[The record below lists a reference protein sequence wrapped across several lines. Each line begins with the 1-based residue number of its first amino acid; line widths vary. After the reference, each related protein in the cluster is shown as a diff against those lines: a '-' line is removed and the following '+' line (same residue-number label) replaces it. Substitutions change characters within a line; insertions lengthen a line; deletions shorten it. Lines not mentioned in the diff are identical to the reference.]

1 MDKTVD
7 NVDNFPGGG
16 VDKWQPE
23 APDRESRQM
32 GIFGGRPF
40 GALTGGRGWATMSKK
55 NDPAGCDGRDGKM
68 EANFGYFGTMGAI
81 ALALLALFCL
91 DRLCCRREPP
101 ERPLP
106 RREGTMELMLFLLSF
121 LVLFLLNDH
130 RFVYYN
136 NYSYLADA
144 LLHGHL
150 YVDGMPAY
158 LESVEFGGHV
168 YMHFAP
174 GPAILCLP
182 FVAIFGIQGFN
193 IAWLS
198 LLLGAANTSLAYR
211 VLRQMGIG
219 RDRRERLWCGLLL
232 TFGTVHCFLAALG
245 HGWFLGHVSSW
256 FFLLLGMAFLTVPEE
271 RRKDVHLFLAG
282 LFYGCAVTCRMPNL
296 LGALFFFGYILTRYK
311 RETWLRSLLFFC
323 LGAAVPGGLYMAY
336 NYVRFGTIMDK
347 GYNLTHLKDKHRALY
362 LEMQELPKAEQL
374 SYLKAAEKEVGGPL
388 QKKYIAFNLYS
399 IFLLGPEFKAEYP
412 YVIPTLAGVSLTH
425 LSPALYAAG
434 WVDYR
439 KDKLPWFLLATAVVC
454 AVPFL
459 MNYGNGFAQF
469 GMRYAMDFIPY
480 VGILAAMGMTRKPM
494 GGWKVALILLCMLL
508 NMWGPV
514 YWNIF
519 YA

>member
-1 MDKTVD
+1 
-7 NVDNFPGGG
+7 
-16 VDKWQPE
+16 
-23 APDRESRQM
+23 
-32 GIFGGRPF
+32 
-40 GALTGGRGWATMSKK
+40 
-55 NDPAGCDGRDGKM
+55 M
-68 EANFGYFGTMGAI
+68 EPTFGYFGTMGGL
-81 ALALLALFCL
+81 ALFLLALFCL
-91 DRLCCRREPP
+91 DLVCRRVPAP
-101 ERPLP
+101 AADVP
-106 RREGTMELMLFLLSF
+106 RREGLTCFVLFAAAF

-130 RFVYYN
+130 SFVFYN

-182 FVAIFGIQGFN
+182 FVAIFGVYGFN

-198 LLLGAANTSLAYR
+198 LLLGAANTALGYL
-211 VLRQMGIG
+211 VFLRMGIG
-219 RDRRERLWCGLLL
+219 RDRRERIWCAALL

-271 RRKDVHLFLAG
+271 RRKNIHLFLSG
-282 LFYGCAVTCRMPNL
+282 IFYACAVTCRMPNL
-296 LGALFFFGYILTRYK
+296 LGALFFFGYILVRYPKEK
-311 RETWLRSLLFFC
+311 RLSSLLFFC
-323 LGAAVPGGLYMAY
+323 LGAAIPGGLYMAY

-347 GYNLTHLKDKHRALY
+347 GYNLTHLKDLY
-362 LEMQELPKAEQL
+362 RNRYDEMQLLPKSEQMA
-374 SYLKAAEKEVGGPL
+374 YLKAAEQEVGGPL
-388 QKKYIAFNLYS
+388 QLKHVKYNLYS
-399 IFLLGPEFKAEYP
+399 IFLLGPEFTREYP

-425 LSPALYAAG
+425 LSPALYGAVRA
-434 WVDYR
+434 DYR
-439 KDKLPWFLLATAVVC
+439 RDKLTWFLLAAAVVC

-459 MNYGNGFAQF
+459 MNYGNGYAQF

-480 VGILAAMGMTRKPM
+480 VGILAAMGLTRKPLKS
-494 GGWKVALILLCMLL
+494 WKVALIEVCMLL

-514 YWNIF
+514 YWNVF
-519 YA
+519 YK

>member
-1 MDKTVD
+1 
-7 NVDNFPGGG
+7 
-16 VDKWQPE
+16 
-23 APDRESRQM
+23 
-32 GIFGGRPF
+32 
-40 GALTGGRGWATMSKK
+40 
-55 NDPAGCDGRDGKM
+55 M
-68 EANFGYFGTMGAI
+68 EASFGYFGIMGAI
-81 ALALLALFCL
+81 AMALLALFCL
-91 DRLCCRREPP
+91 DRLYCRREPP

-106 RREGTMELMLFLLSF
+106 RREGAMELLLFLLSF

-144 LLHGHL
+144 LLHGRL

-182 FVAIFGIQGFN
+182 FVAVFGVGGFN

-198 LLLGAANTSLAYR
+198 LLLGAANTALAYR

-219 RDRRERLWCGLLL
+219 RDRRERLWCAALL

-256 FFLLLGMAFLTVPEE
+256 FFLLLGMAFLTTPEE
-271 RRKDVHLFLAG
+271 KRKDVHLFLAG
-282 LFYGCAVTCRMPNL
+282 VFYGCAVTCRMPNL
-296 LGALFFFGYILTRYK
+296 LGALFFFGFILTRYR

-323 LGAAVPGGLYMAY
+323 LGAALPGGLYMAY
-336 NYVRFGTIMDK
+336 NYARFGTILDK
-347 GYNLTHLKDKHRALY
+347 GYNLTHLKDMHRDLY
-362 LEMQELPKAEQL
+362 LQMQALPKGEQL
-374 SYLKAAEKEVGGPL
+374 AFLQAAEKEVGGPL
-388 QKKYIAFNLYS
+388 QLRYVAFNLYS
-399 IFLLGPEFKAEYP
+399 IFLLGPEFRTEYP

-480 VGILAAMGMTRKPM
+480 VGILAAMGLTRKPL

>member
-1 MDKTVD
+1 
-7 NVDNFPGGG
+7 
-16 VDKWQPE
+16 
-23 APDRESRQM
+23 
-32 GIFGGRPF
+32 
-40 GALTGGRGWATMSKK
+40 
-55 NDPAGCDGRDGKM
+55 M
-68 EANFGYFGTMGAI
+68 EATFGYFGIMGAI
-81 ALALLALFCL
+81 GLFLLALFCL
-91 DRLCCRREPP
+91 DRLCLRRAAP
-101 ERPLP
+101 EKAWPEK
-106 RREGTMELMLFLLSF
+106 EGFTGCLLFLGSF

-130 RFVYYN
+130 RFVFYN

-182 FVAIFGIQGFN
+182 FVALFGVGGFN

-198 LLLGAANTSLAYR
+198 LLLGAANTALAYH
-211 VLRQMGIG
+211 VFRQMGIG
-219 RDRRERLWCGLLL
+219 QDRRERIWCTALL

-256 FFLLLGMAFLTVPEE
+256 FFLLAGMVFLTVPEE
-271 RRKDVHLFLAG
+271 RRHDIHLFLAG
-282 LFYGCAVTCRMPNL
+282 MLYGCAVTCRMPNL

-311 RETWLRSLLFFC
+311 REVWLRSFLFFC
-323 LGAAVPGGLYMAY
+323 LGAAIPGGLYMAY
-336 NYVRFGTIMDK
+336 NYARFGTIMDK
-347 GYNLTHLKDKHRALY
+347 GYNLTHLKDLFRDRY
-362 LEMQELPKAEQL
+362 NEMQTLPKMEQL
-374 SYLKAAEKEVGGPL
+374 AYLKAAEQEVGGPL
-388 QKKYIAFNLYS
+388 QLKHVKYNLYS
-399 IFLLGPEFKAEYP
+399 IFLLGPDFTKEYP

-439 KDKLPWFLLATAVVC
+439 KDRLPWFLLATAVVC
-454 AVPFL
+454 SVPFL

-480 VGILAAMGMTRKPM
+480 VGILAAMGMTRKPL
-494 GGWKVALILLCMLL
+494 GSWKAALILLCMFL

-519 YA
+519 Y